1 MMVRV
6 RAFARFAE
14 IIGRDQ
20 EIEIAEGWTVGVLLN
35 RLAALHPGLEEE
47 LYDEQGA
54 LRDHVIVM
62 RNRRHIDTCG
72 GLQTALCEGDE
83 IAIFPPVAGG

>member
-1 MMVRV
+1 MKVRV

-20 EIEIAEGWTVGVLLN
+20 EVEIAEGWTVRKLLDH
-35 RLAALHPGLEEE
+35 LAVLHPAFDEAI
-47 LYDEQGA
+47 YDEQGA
-54 LRDHVIVM
+54 LRDYVIVM
-62 RNRRHIDTCG
+62 RNRRHIDTYD
-72 GLQTALCEGDE
+72 GLQTGLSEGDE